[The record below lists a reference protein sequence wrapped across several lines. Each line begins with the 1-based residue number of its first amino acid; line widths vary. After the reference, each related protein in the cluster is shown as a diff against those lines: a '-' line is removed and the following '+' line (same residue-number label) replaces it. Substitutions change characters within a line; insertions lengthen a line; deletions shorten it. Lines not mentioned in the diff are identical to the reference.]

1 MIPARRNQSG
11 IHVWLKDGKGT
22 FHDKNTKT
30 VTMKDIVVEDK
41 ETYLEFYLRTTGN
54 DDEWNQGFLYNH
66 EAKLTDSKEEMPRD
80 GFVNIIAKSVMMD
93 GIDYYKKG
101 AILSPR
107 LTKLSRL
114 YAKLGEISSM
124 TDLEFDLKY
133 TRRRKSKAEDLDVE
147 KAIPSSE
154 DVTFDTDSDD

>member
-11 IHVWLKDGKGT
+11 IHVRLKDGKGT
-22 FHDKNTKT
+22 FHNKNTG
-30 VTMKDIVVEDK
+30 TMKDIVVEDK

-66 EAKLTDSKEEMPRD
+66 EAKLTDSKKEMPRD
-80 GFVNIIAKSVMMD
+80 GFVNIIARSVMMD

-107 LTKLSRL
+107 LIKLSRL

-133 TRRRKSKAEDLDVE
+133 TRRRKSKAENLDVE
-147 KAIPSSE
+147 EAIPSSE